1 MGRERGKG
9 IGIRRTIISLEMREG
24 EREKKKKERKLA
36 KEAGW
41 PREGY
46 WIERR
51 GEKERREIR
60 DRKRS

>member
-1 MGRERGKG
+1 MTRRERGKG
-9 IGIRRTIISLEMREG
+9 IRRTMITIEMSKG